1 MDPQQQLNQ
10 ILQQQLRDVQ
20 LPEPI
25 SWWPLAMSWWVLFG
39 AIAVGVFFSIR
50 AFRKNRV
57 RNAYRRHAHR
67 QLQLH
72 YRQWQSDANTSQYLQ
87 SANAVLKR
95 ASLHLD
101 DAARSL
107 SGAFWLEYL
116 QSLAQENFS
125 KQAITALSQ
134 GIYHKT
140 PEFDVD
146 QIHQELKQWLVKH
159 KSSPV
164 ELAKGVSNA

>member
-1 MDPQQQLNQ
+1 MDPQQQLKQ

-25 SWWPLAMSWWVLFG
+25 SWWPLAVSWWILIGLIVAG
-39 AIAVGVFFSIR
+39 IIFSVR
-50 AFRKNRV
+50 AFRKNRA
-57 RNAYRRHAHR
+57 RNAYRRDALK
-67 QLQLH
+67 QLQSH

-101 DAARSL
+101 DTARQL
-107 SGAFWLEYL
+107 SGSSWIEYL
-116 QSLAQENFS
+116 QSLTQNNFS
-125 KQAITALSQ
+125 EHVRDALSQ
-134 GIYHKT
+134 GIYRKS

-146 QIHQELKQWLVKH
+146 QIQQELNQWLNRH
-159 KSSPV
+159 KPSSMVPT
-164 ELAKGVSNA
+164 KGVNYA